1 MNIDSAKKEVKAF
14 KRNDER
20 YNEVYKRCIE
30 LCPDMRNLVEQIS
43 HINPTRAYDY
53 M

>member
-14 KRNDER
+14 KRIDER

-30 LCPDMRNLVEQIS
+30 LCPDMRNCICENKTVIPKPQTE
-43 HINPTRAYDY
+43 
-53 M
+53 